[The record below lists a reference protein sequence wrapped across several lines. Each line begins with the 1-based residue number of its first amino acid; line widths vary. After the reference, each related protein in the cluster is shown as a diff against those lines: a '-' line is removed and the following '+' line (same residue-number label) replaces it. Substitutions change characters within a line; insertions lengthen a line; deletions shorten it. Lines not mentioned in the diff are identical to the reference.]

1 MQPKIRFNN
10 FFSNWYKSKLD
21 EHVSFF
27 SGLTYSPDDVQEK
40 EDGVLVLRSSNI
52 QNNNIVYDD
61 NVYVNKDVVNTSYV
75 RSGDIILVVRNGS
88 KRLIGKHALIH
99 SYMKDTVIGAFMTG
113 IRAKNYYFIN
123 ALLDSYSFQKQIYKN
138 LGATIN
144 QITNRD
150 LHNMCFFFP
159 DSLDEQKK
167 VGYFFSILD
176 QIIEQ
181 ANQQLKQ
188 YQSLKK
194 GLLQKLFPCKDD
206 YYPKV
211 RFYGFNNAWNEIVL
225 KDIVD
230 IERGLTYKPSDQT
243 NKDGVMVVR
252 SSNIERNKF
261 VFNKNDVFVKKDII
275 SIPFLNA
282 GDIVITAANGSVQLV
297 GKHTMIKQMENIKLV
312 HGGFMLKICSNY
324 GHFINQWMSTSS
336 YNRQIKKMIQ
346 GGMGALGNISS
357 NSLKK
362 LKVKIPSE
370 NEQIK
375 IVNLLEK
382 LDRLIELQEKKVNKL
397 KALKQGLLQ
406 RMFC

>member
-181 ANQQLKQ
+181 ADQQLKQ

-194 GLLQKLFPCKDD
+194 GLLQKLFPQGKEDV
-206 YYPKV
+206 PQV
-211 RFYGFNNAWNEIVL
+211 RFIGFNDKWIIKKLLDISKLKTGSKNVQDNDIHGKYVFFDRSIQIKNINEYDYDEETIIYPGEGSSFLPRYFNGKYALHQRSYSIYDFSECVIPKFL
-225 KDIVD
+225 YELLLTKSNDFIRYSVGTTVSSLRRGTF
-230 IERGLTYKPSDQT
+230 ER
-243 NKDGVMVVR
+243 
-252 SSNIERNKF
+252 
-261 VFNKNDVFVKKDII
+261 II
-275 SIPFLNA
+275 
-282 GDIVITAANGSVQLV
+282 
-297 GKHTMIKQMENIKLV
+297 IKLPEYDEQK
-312 HGGFMLKICSNY
+312 KIS
-324 GHFINQWMSTSS
+324 
-336 YNRQIKKMIQ
+336 
-346 GGMGALGNISS
+346 
-357 NSLKK
+357 
-362 LKVKIPSE
+362 
-370 NEQIK
+370 
-375 IVNLLEK
+375 NLLEK
-382 LDRLIELQEKKVNKL
+382 LDKLIELQEKKVNNL
-397 KALKQGLLQ
+397 KQLKQGLLQ
-406 RMFC
+406 QMFC